1 MTCSFT
7 VPPVSVINGFDKP
20 ANTNAPMN
28 VLGTTPGK
36 LKWSYSALKRAA
48 AWGERWSG
56 IP

>member
-7 VPPVSVINGFDKP
+7 IPPVSVIKGFDKP

-36 LKWSYSALKRAA
+36 LKWSYSALKRAV
-48 AWGERWSG
+48 AWGERGSG